1 MARPKN
7 TDTPDTSKAIDLTA
21 GAIERLTCPPGKKQD
36 FLRDTK
42 APGLRVRVTATG
54 AKSFVFEA
62 KLNRQT
68 IRRTIGNVQVWTI
81 EEARKEAR
89 ELAVMM
95 DRGTDPRQVD
105 KDKADA
111 LAAEKQKAEQA
122 AQYTLADL
130 LNDYT
135 AHQKDRGRTSYK
147 DAQSIFDN
155 HVIKAWPKVA
165 ALPACEV
172 TDEQFADMM
181 RRLIEL
187 GHGRTANKL
196 RTYAA
201 AAYALAK
208 SARTNPAVPLKFK
221 AYGIRMNPAADCAP
235 DASAN
240 KADKNPL
247 LLPDL
252 QTYWR
257 SIKGMP
263 GYRGAVLRLH
273 LLTGGQRI
281 EQFVRLLT
289 VNAGPDTITLYD
301 GKGRPTAG
309 TREINLP
316 LIPAAA
322 DALAQCRQAGQFAI
336 STTGGAGH
344 LWDSTFGGWS
354 KAAAHGIEEFNPK
367 RLRSG
372 LETLLAKLGFPEE
385 IRGRLQSH
393 GISGVQNRH
402 YNGHDYLDELRK
414 ALEAI
419 HRALEGEVDSNVL
432 PFKAA
437 A

>member
-1 MARPKN
+1 MARPKK
-7 TDTPDTSKAIDLTA
+7 TDTPDTSKALDLTV
-21 GAIERLTCPPGKKQD
+21 GAIERLTCPPDKKQD

-68 IRRTIGNVQVWTI
+68 IRRTIGDVRSWTI
-81 EEARKEAR
+81 DKARQEAR

-95 DRGTDPRQVD
+95 DRGTDPRQVA
-105 KDKADA
+105 KDKGDA
-111 LAAEKQKAEQA
+111 LAAEKLKAEQA
-122 AQYTLADL
+122 AQFTLADL

-135 AHQKDRGRTSYK
+135 AHQKDRGRQSYK
-147 DAQSIFDN
+147 DAQCIFDN
-155 HVIKAWPKVA
+155 HVIRAWPEVA
-165 ALPACEV
+165 TLPACEV

-187 GHGRTANKL
+187 GKGRTGNKL

-208 SARTNPAVPLKFK
+208 SARTNPAVPVKFK
-221 AYGIRMNPAADCAP
+221 GYGIRINPAADTSP

-257 SIKGMP
+257 NIKGMP

-301 GKGRPTAG
+301 GKGRPPAG
-309 TREINLP
+309 MREINLP
-316 LIPAAA
+316 LIPTAL
-322 DALAQCRQAGQFAI
+322 DALRECRPVGQFAI
-336 STTGGAGH
+336 STSGGASH
-344 LWDSTFGGWS
+344 LWDTAFADWAR
-354 KAAAHGIEEFNPK
+354 AAASDITGFSPK
-367 RLRSG
+367 RIRSG
-372 LETLLAKLGFPEE
+372 IETLLAKLGFPEE

-402 YNGHDYLDELRK
+402 YNGHDYIDELRK

-419 HRALEGEVDSNVL
+419 HRALEGETDTNAL
-432 PFKAA
+432 PFAKAA
-437 A
+437 